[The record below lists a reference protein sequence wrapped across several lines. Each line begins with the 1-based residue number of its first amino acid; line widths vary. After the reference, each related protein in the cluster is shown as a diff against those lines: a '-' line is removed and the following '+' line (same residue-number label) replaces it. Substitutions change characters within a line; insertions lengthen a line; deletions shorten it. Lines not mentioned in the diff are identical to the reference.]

1 MFPGCNKSPVIPYEL
16 LNQQTKIMKTRN
28 FVSGLAISLF
38 LLIAFTGCEQDP
50 STLLTG
56 GVWTFENLATD
67 TDDETIRSLV
77 ALGKAFFTD
86 ATLEFQDD
94 GTYIITSPLMDDPTT
109 GTWSLIG
116 EDQLIMDPDDELS
129 STANIEILT
138 KKELTYI
145 ETYIDMD
152 QNPYSVTTTW
162 IRE

>member
-1 MFPGCNKSPVIPYEL
+1 
-16 LNQQTKIMKTRN
+16 MKTRN
-28 FVSGLAISLF
+28 FVSGLVLSVF
-38 LLIAFTGCEQDP
+38 LLITFTGCEKDP
-50 STLLTG
+50 VTLLTG
-56 GVWTFENLATD
+56 DVWTFENLTTD

-77 ALGKAFFTD
+77 ALGKALLTD
-86 ATLEFQDD
+86 ATLEFQEDK
-94 GTYIITSPLMDDPTT
+94 TYIITSPLMQDPTT

-116 EDQLIMDPDDELS
+116 EDQLILDPDDELS

-138 KKELTYI
+138 KKELSYL